1 MNAKRERERIKLLH
15 LFGYMKPFWNFKKI
29 GDLWLLCAADRC
41 GHKRRVHAKSI
52 CPLDDEGFNP
62 ACKLINEVCL
72 YRNTRYYDLKSCYT
86 QPVTYQYSGAPN
98 RSPMREIRDKQRL
111 LAGTQ
116 HGEIESFNYVQIR
129 TLNCNL
135 LVFFCINSTE
145 MNVFYFCHK

>member
-1 MNAKRERERIKLLH
+1 MNAKRERERIKLFH

-29 GDLWLLCAADRC
+29 GDLWLLCVADRC

-98 RSPMREIRDKQRL
+98 RSPMREISSGFWPVLSMEK
-111 LAGTQ
+111 
-116 HGEIESFNYVQIR
+116 
-129 TLNCNL
+129 
-135 LVFFCINSTE
+135 
-145 MNVFYFCHK
+145 